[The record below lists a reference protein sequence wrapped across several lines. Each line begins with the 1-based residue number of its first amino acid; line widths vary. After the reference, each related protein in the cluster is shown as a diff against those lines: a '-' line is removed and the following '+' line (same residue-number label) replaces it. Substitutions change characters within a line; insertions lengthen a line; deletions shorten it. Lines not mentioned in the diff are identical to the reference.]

1 MSTRIKKL
9 LLGALGLSVLVL
21 WFLYSAKVGWPGT
34 PIDIPVLVCQ
44 ETSRFYAP
52 GCAEVCGEENQLR
65 TLTISKAFEY
75 GYWPSERCT
84 AEGWF
89 DEREVRLLF
98 EVFDYFGV
106 IHIHPWNRDGTWRK
120 NFSGRKEYYW
130 EIPEI
135 SEEWPGPGLN
145 DEELAT
151 IQVVAAN
158 ALKTPLTDDDLRTVK
173 EAFASYASRE
183 GKNFARQEAE
193 WFAMKY
199 SLGYQYDYE
208 LIRCILISM
217 NKKEPFVSSRLRR
230 IRAKMEEVELSI
242 EQEIDAD
249 MRKVRSAAYGSEWID
264 EFGQRQQPLDREH
277 VVAVLGQ
284 LERAKP
290 NFEKLAQLFRELPDQ
305 E

>member
-98 EVFDYFGV
+98 EVFDYLGV
-106 IHIHPWNRDGTWRK
+106 IHIHPWNRDGTWRED
-120 NFSGRKEYYW
+120 FFGRKEYKD
-130 EIPEI
+130 ELAV
-135 SEEWPGPGLN
+135 SQEWQGPGLS
-145 DEELAT
+145 DEELIA
-151 IQVVAAN
+151 IYLVAAK
-158 ALKTPLTDDDLRTVK
+158 ALNQPLAEEDLLAVK
-173 EAFASYASRE
+173 ESMHLYASRA
-183 GKNFARQEAE
+183 GRGFAREQAE

-199 SLGYQYDYE
+199 GLGYQYDYE
-208 LIRCILISM
+208 LVRCILISM
-217 NKKEPFVSSRLRR
+217 NRKEPFVSPKLRRLRG
-230 IRAKMEEVELSI
+230 KMEEVELSI

-264 EFGQRQQPLDREH
+264 EFGQRQLPLDREY

-290 NFEKLAQLFRELPDQ
+290 NFEKLAQLFRDLSDQ
-305 E
+305 G